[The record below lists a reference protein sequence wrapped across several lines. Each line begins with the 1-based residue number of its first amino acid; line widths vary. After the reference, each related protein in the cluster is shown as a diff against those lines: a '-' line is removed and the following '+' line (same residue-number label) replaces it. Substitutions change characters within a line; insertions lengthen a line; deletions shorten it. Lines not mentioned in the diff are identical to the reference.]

1 MLDASRSPT
10 LATIIEDAA
19 APVGAVGTLVS
30 SLVDF
35 ASPAG
40 EVDNVTDA
48 DTIALLGV
56 AITGADTSN
65 GTWWISTNNGTNW
78 SALGAV
84 SDASARL
91 LAADGSTRIA
101 FQPNADYNGTQSAA
115 ITFRAW
121 DGTSGNNGGNAD
133 PTVNGGITAFS
144 TATDTASLTVTAVND
159 APVLSSVGLTVSE
172 GQTVTLSG
180 ANIGISD
187 VDSASFTYSVSGL
200 SGGIFQLSG
209 APGVPITSFTSAQL
223 TGGLV
228 QFVDDDNELAPS
240 FSLTASDGSAS
251 SSTVAATITYTPVN
265 DAPVLANTPLTL
277 TVAEDAGAPVGAVG
291 SLIGAYSGGITDP
304 DTAAVRGIAITATD
318 ETNGTWYYSTNGGAS
333 WNTVG
338 AVSNTSA
345 LLLADDGNTRLYFT
359 PGANYN
365 GSSSAAL
372 TLRAWDRTGGVA
384 GTLVDASSNGGTT
397 EFSSATDVIDVTVT
411 AVNDAPVISSDGGGA
426 SASVNVAEN
435 TTAVTTVT
443 ATDVDTGAT
452 LTYSIAGG
460 ADAAHFTINPTT
472 GALSFAAAPD
482 FEAPSDAGANNVYD
496 VVVQVSDGTATD
508 TQAIAVT
515 VTAVNDNAPV
525 IGSNGG
531 GASASVSVAE
541 NTTAVTTVA
550 ATDADAGGTL
560 IYTIVG
566 GADAARFTINPT
578 TGALSF
584 RERAGLRGPGRCGRQ
599 QRLRR
604 HRAGQRRHADRHAS
618 DRGRGDR
625 DRRQRARDHQQRR
638 RRQRQR
644 QRGGEHHRGHHGH
657 RIRRRRRKH
666 ADLRDRRWRRRGA
679 VHR

>member
-1 MLDASRSPT
+1 MPAGPADPANGVTPNDVGDADAGANGLLNFPVLSSAVVNSTAQTTVAGSFDGLAAVDTYRIEFFASTAVDASGHGEAQRYLGYVDVVTDGAGHATFDVALAATVAAGESVSATATDLTTSETSELSAGISATNSAPVLDAGGSPT
-10 LATIIEDAA
+10 LATITEDAA

-35 ASPAG
+35 AAPAG

-48 DTIALLGV
+48 DTIALLGI

-101 FQPNADYNGTQSAA
+101 FQPNADYNGTLSAA

-133 PTVNGGITAFS
+133 TTVNGGITAFS

-251 SSTVAATITYTPVN
+251 SSTVAASITYTPVN

-291 SLIGAYSGGITDP
+291 SLIGAYSGGITDA
-304 DTAAVRGIAITATD
+304 DTGAVRGIAITATD

-338 AVSNTSA
+338 AVSDTSA

-397 EFSSATDVIDVTVT
+397 DI
-411 AVNDAPVISSDGGGA
+411 
-426 SASVNVAEN
+426 
-435 TTAVTTVT
+435 
-443 ATDVDTGAT
+443 
-452 LTYSIAGG
+452 L
-460 ADAAHFTINPTT
+460 
-472 GALSFAAAPD
+472 
-482 FEAPSDAGANNVYD
+482 
-496 VVVQVSDGTATD
+496 
-508 TQAIAVT
+508 
-515 VTAVNDNAPV
+515 
-525 IGSNGG
+525 
-531 GASASVSVAE
+531 
-541 NTTAVTTVA
+541 
-550 ATDADAGGTL
+550 
-560 IYTIVG
+560 
-566 GADAARFTINPT
+566 
-578 TGALSF
+578 
-584 RERAGLRGPGRCGRQ
+584 
-599 QRLRR
+599 QR
-604 HRAGQRRHADRHAS
+604 H
-618 DRGRGDR
+618 
-625 DRRQRARDHQQRR
+625 
-638 RRQRQR
+638 
-644 QRGGEHHRGHHGH
+644 
-657 RIRRRRRKH
+657 
-666 ADLRDRRWRRRGA
+666 
-679 VHR
+679 